1 MCVVNDIVF
10 SWCYT
15 EMKSRQILRD
25 TLSYLFFFSKQY
37 RKDRILRASVQAH
50 KRLKTQEG
58 FRYNYSYEARIF
70 NTAEYL
76 ANRG

>member
-25 TLSYLFFFSKQY
+25 TLSYPFFSKQY
-37 RKDRILRASVQAH
+37 KTDRISSASIQAH